1 MYVIALSN
9 TVPGIIGIIKP
20 PEEKKKATLVT
31 EFQILLELKE
41 LIKAVRGDNKEHCFL
56 CYFFVSNIVD
66 KKKYMQLKG
75 RADECLLHRDIPA
88 MLAAVSRS
96 DICP

>member
-1 MYVIALSN
+1 MHLIVLSS
-9 TVPGIIGIIKP
+9 TVPGVIGIIKA
-20 PEEKKKATLVT
+20 PEEKKKKATLVI

-41 LIKAVRGDNKEHCFL
+41 LIKAVLGENREHCFL

-75 RADECLLHRDIPA
+75 RADE
-88 MLAAVSRS
+88 
-96 DICP
+96 

>member
-1 MYVIALSN
+1 ML
-9 TVPGIIGIIKP
+9 
-20 PEEKKKATLVT
+20 PEEKKKKATLVI

-41 LIKAVRGDNKEHCFL
+41 LIKAVPRENREHRFL

-75 RADECLLHRDIPA
+75 RADELSVYCTDIFW
-88 MLAAVSRS
+88 LR
-96 DICP
+96 